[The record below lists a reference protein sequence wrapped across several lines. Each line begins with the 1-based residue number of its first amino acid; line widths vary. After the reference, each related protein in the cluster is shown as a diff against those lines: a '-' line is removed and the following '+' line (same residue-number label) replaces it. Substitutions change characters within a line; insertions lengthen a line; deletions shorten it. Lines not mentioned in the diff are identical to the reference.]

1 MSVLDA
7 DFEKQAMLWYSEI
20 DSDNS
25 DIEADENVYLESDHE
40 SASEQEASDDEQ
52 DSLPRDNENDNIE
65 ISSDSDT
72 SDSSEFEARNAGQ
85 KKLSS
90 VRKNVAYTVSTN
102 ENKHKNRVQNLTC
115 RFFYFFTLEF
125 SFIYFDFV

>member
-1 MSVLDA
+1 
-7 DFEKQAMLWYSEI
+7 MLWYSEI

-40 SASEQEASDDEQ
+40 SASEQEVSDDEQ
-52 DSLPRDNENDNIE
+52 DSLPFDNENDNIE